1 MVIFR
6 QRYAKR
12 QGLAPTDWAIA
23 IAVLLGIV
31 TLGWQFRGLLDERVA
46 VAGTVHFRG
55 RPLPK
60 GIIRFL
66 PQESGLEPGGAVIVQ
81 GRYLITKSSGL
92 VPGLYAIMI
101 TAPTL
106 SGGGNDGTPQS
117 ARTTE
122 MIPFDYNQ
130 RTMLFRS
137 VQRGRSNVLDF
148 ELSPPSVAN

>member
-6 QRYAKR
+6 QRYAR
-12 QGLAPTDWAIA
+12 LRELASSNGAIA
-23 IAVLLGIV
+23 IAALLGIV
-31 TLGWQFRGLLDERVA
+31 FLGWQFRGLLDERVA

-55 RPLPK
+55 RPVSK
-60 GIIRFL
+60 GIVRFI
-66 PQESGLEPGGAVIVQ
+66 PQEPGLEPGGANIVE
-81 GRYLITKSSGL
+81 GRYRITKSSGL

-106 SGGGNDGTPQS
+106 SGTGNDSPPQS
-117 ARTTE
+117 ARMTE

-130 RTMLFRS
+130 RTILFRS

-148 ELSPPSVAN
+148 ELSPLSP

>member
-12 QGLAPTDWAIA
+12 QGLAPSNGAIA

-31 TLGWQFRGLLDERVA
+31 TFGWHFRGVLDERVA
-46 VAGTVHFRG
+46 VAGTVRFRG
-55 RPLPK
+55 SPLPK

-66 PQESGLEPGGAVIVQ
+66 PQEAGLEPGGAIIVQ

-92 VPGLYAIMI
+92 VPGLYAIKI

-106 SGGGNDGTPQS
+106 SGDGNGGTAQ
-117 ARTTE
+117 TTRLTE
-122 MIPFDYNQ
+122 LMPFDYNQ

-137 VQRGRSNVLDF
+137 VQRGRNNVLDF
-148 ELSPPSVAN
+148 ELSPPSAAN

>member
-6 QRYAKR
+6 QRYATR
-12 QGLAPTDWAIA
+12 QGLAPSDWAIA

-55 RPLPK
+55 RPLAQ

-66 PQESGLEPGGAVIVQ
+66 PQESGLEPGGAIIVQ
-81 GRYLITKSSGL
+81 GRYRITKSSGL

-106 SGGGNDGTPQS
+106 SGAGNDGTNQS
-117 ARTTE
+117 ARMAE
-122 MIPFDYNQ
+122 MIPFDYNH